1 MITVIS
7 PAKSLDFESEAL
19 NVEFTEPAMLDQSD
33 RIMQALRKKSV
44 NKLIQM
50 QDISRNLAEL
60 NYGRNQVWNTENSA
74 ENSRQAV
81 SAFQGDVYQGLCSWE
96 FSEEDHQFAQK
107 HLRILSGL
115 YGILRPLD
123 RIQPYRLEMGTALK
137 TTRGK
142 NLYEFWKMRI
152 TDQLNDLLKEQGSK
166 YLINLASDEYF
177 KSVKTNK
184 VKGEIIQ
191 PVFMDKKNGQYKII
205 SFFAK
210 KARGLMS
217 RYMIQNRIDE
227 PEYLKGFD
235 YEGYVFNPDLTQGNK
250 WAFTRDQE

>member
-7 PAKSLDFESEAL
+7 PAKSLDFESPAP
-19 NVEFTEPAMLDQSD
+19 NVGFTEPALIDQSE
-33 RIMQALRKKSV
+33 RVMQSLRKKSV
-44 NKLIQM
+44 NKLMQM

-60 NYGRNQVWNTENSA
+60 NYGRNQVWSMDNTEA
-74 ENSRQAV
+74 NSRQAV
-81 SAFQGDVYQGLCSWE
+81 SAFQGDVYQGLCAWD
-96 FSEEDHQFAQK
+96 FSEEEYQFAQD

-123 RIQPYRLEMGTALK
+123 RIQPYRLEMGTGLR

-152 TDQLNDLLKEQGSK
+152 TDEVNALLQEQEVPV
-166 YLINLASDEYF
+166 LINLASDEYF
-177 KSVKTNK
+177 KSIKPKK
-184 VKGEIIQ
+184 VNGTIIQ
-191 PVFMDKKNGQYKII
+191 PVFMDKKNGKFKII

-217 RYMIQNRIDE
+217 RYLIQNRIDE

-235 YEGYVFNPDLTQGNK
+235 FEGYGYNAELSQDHK
-250 WAFTRDQE
+250 WVFTRDQE